1 MDSTTVL
8 MIIGFIILLA
18 VLYFFNRN
26 RVARPG
32 TYDDENYRSGGSIGG
47 GQRTYDDPDYR
58 SSGSIG
64 GSGSSGTARDS
75 NMSGGSSPKTTP
87 KTRAYDDENYKSGGS
102 IGG

>member
-1 MDSTTVL
+1 MDSTTLL
-8 MIIGFIILLA
+8 MIVGFIILLA

-26 RVARPG
+26 RVSRPG

-64 GSGSSGTARDS
+64 GSGSSSSAR
-75 NMSGGSSPKTTP
+75 GSSSPRTSPSPKA
-87 KTRAYDDENYKSGGS
+87 RAYDDENYKSGGS

>member
-1 MDSTTVL
+1 MDSTTLL

-18 VLYFFNRN
+18 VMYFFNRN

-64 GSGSSGTARDS
+64 GSGTSSARSSGVGS
-75 NMSGGSSPKTTP
+75 SSPKTTP